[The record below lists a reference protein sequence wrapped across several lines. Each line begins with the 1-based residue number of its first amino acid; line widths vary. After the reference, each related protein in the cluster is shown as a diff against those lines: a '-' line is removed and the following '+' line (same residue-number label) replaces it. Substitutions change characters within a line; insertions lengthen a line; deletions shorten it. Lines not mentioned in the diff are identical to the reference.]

1 MPISDQPETA
11 NVDIVASAGATR
23 AVTVTIHDYAG
34 LAVTG
39 WNSGADTLT
48 VQVWP
53 GDDRATLSGTGVT
66 ATWLDAPNGIVQVKT
81 TGAHTIAARKYLWRL
96 LAVSGGTTYEI
107 ARGAY
112 QIKPAPGSTSN
123 DADPAT
129 APYTTIDDL
138 LAVGPWIDD
147 LQAETDR
154 AGLAEHQ
161 EAARQWFD
169 QIVLDSWVA
178 ANCRITRI
186 PGGYDPFEGTVPGPA
201 KWLEDVLATGEGV
214 ELSPRVKRACALYAC
229 YSACMA
235 QLTTS
240 QENSQY
246 DKKAAAYRQMAAN
259 QAITMSVMVKATT
272 TATTYTIPIKLG
284 VGARN

>member
-1 MPISDQPETA
+1 MAISAQPETA

-39 WNSGADTLT
+39 WNSGTDTLT
-48 VQVWP
+48 VEVWP
-53 GDDRATLSGTGVT
+53 GDDRAPLTGAGVT
-66 ATWLDAPNGIVQVKT
+66 ASWLDAPNGIVQVKT

-96 LAVSGGTTYEI
+96 LAVSGGNTYEI

-147 LQAETDR
+147 LQSETDR
-154 AGLAEHQ
+154 AGMAEHQ

-201 KWLEDVLATGEGV
+201 KWLEDVLATGTGV
-214 ELSPRVKRACALYAC
+214 ELTPRVKRACALYAC
-229 YSACMA
+229 FCACQAQMA
-235 QLTTS
+235 KDPES
-240 QENSQY
+240 SQY
-246 DKKAAAYRQMAAN
+246 RTKAIEYRRMAGN
-259 QAITMSVMVKATT
+259 QAITMTVKVKP
-272 TATTYTIPIKLG
+272 TATATDYTISIKLG
-284 VGARN
+284 IGVRN